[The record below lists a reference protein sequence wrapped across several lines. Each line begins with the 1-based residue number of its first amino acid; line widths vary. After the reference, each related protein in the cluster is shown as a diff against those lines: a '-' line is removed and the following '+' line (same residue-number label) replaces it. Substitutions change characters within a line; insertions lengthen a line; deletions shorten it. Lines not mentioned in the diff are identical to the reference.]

1 MIKGKVCAF
10 PLEENKRKDPRMKN
24 TKAKVLAIAVCT
36 AVVAVLGLAACGS
49 SSSTSAAGSSASA
62 STSEAAGSASN
73 ASGSASS
80 SSNST
85 GPITTAAE
93 EMFSNWLQGIDD
105 NGVVYLYADDTTNN
119 SAMLMV
125 YDVQNDTFTSYTGKL
140 EKPSDGVIKID
151 TKRAGEPIE
160 FKVSTAA
167 DNSGTVY
174 TFSNGSSVT
183 MGPLLDKD
191 VKEFLRSLDQFA
203 SEIGGSPA
211 QAETPEDAGSAA

>member
-1 MIKGKVCAF
+1 
-10 PLEENKRKDPRMKN
+10 MKN

-36 AVVAVLGLAACGS
+36 AVVAALGLAACGS
-49 SSSTSAAGSSASA
+49 SSSTSAASTAASASASA
-62 STSEAAGSASN
+62 STAS
-73 ASGSASS
+73 SSASS

-203 SEIGGSPA
+203 SELDSSSA
-211 QAETPEDAGSAA
+211 QAGTTEAPNGSDA

>member
-1 MIKGKVCAF
+1 
-10 PLEENKRKDPRMKN
+10 MKN

-36 AVVAVLGLAACGS
+36 AVVAALGLAACGS
-49 SSSTSAAGSSASA
+49 SSSTSAAGTAASASASA
-62 STSEAAGSASN
+62 ST

-203 SEIGGSPA
+203 SELDSSSA
-211 QAETPEDAGSAA
+211 QAGTTEAPNGSDA

>member
-1 MIKGKVCAF
+1 
-10 PLEENKRKDPRMKN
+10 
-24 TKAKVLAIAVCT
+24 
-36 AVVAVLGLAACGS
+36 
-49 SSSTSAAGSSASA
+49 
-62 STSEAAGSASN
+62 
-73 ASGSASS
+73 
-80 SSNST
+80 
-85 GPITTAAE
+85 
-93 EMFSNWLQGIDD
+93 MFSNWLQGIDD

-203 SEIGGSPA
+203 SELDSSSA
-211 QAETPEDAGSAA
+211 QAGTTEAPNGSDA

>member
-1 MIKGKVCAF
+1 
-10 PLEENKRKDPRMKN
+10 MKN
-24 TKAKVLAIAVCT
+24 TKAKVLAIAVCA
-36 AVVAVLGLAACGS
+36 AVVAALGLAACGS
-49 SSSTSAAGSSASA
+49 SSSTSAASTAASASASA
-62 STSEAAGSASN
+62 STAS
-73 ASGSASS
+73 SSASS

-203 SEIGGSPA
+203 SELDSSSA
-211 QAETPEDAGSAA
+211 QAGTTEAPNGSDA

>member
-1 MIKGKVCAF
+1 MEGMVGAF

-36 AVVAVLGLAACGS
+36 AVVAALGLAACGS

-203 SEIGGSPA
+203 SELDSSSA
-211 QAETPEDAGSAA
+211 QAGTTEAPNGSDA

>member
-1 MIKGKVCAF
+1 MEGMVGAF

-36 AVVAVLGLAACGS
+36 AVVAALGLAACGG

-62 STSEAAGSASN
+62 SAST
-73 ASGSASS
+73 ASSSASS